1 MVPMTSKPIVYTASI
16 LVFGICTYVFLLG
29 NGVFKGKFEND
40 AFAWYFFAKGIFCS
54 LSLVLARALLEA
66 IRALRK

>member
-1 MVPMTSKPIVYTASI
+1 
-16 LVFGICTYVFLLG
+16 
-29 NGVFKGKFEND
+29 VFKGKFEND
-40 AFAWYFFAKGIFCS
+40 VFAWYFFAKGIFCS

>member
-1 MVPMTSKPIVYTASI
+1 
-16 LVFGICTYVFLLG
+16 VFEDK
-29 NGVFKGKFEND
+29 FKND
-40 AFAWYFFAKGIFCS
+40 ALAWYFFAKGIFCS